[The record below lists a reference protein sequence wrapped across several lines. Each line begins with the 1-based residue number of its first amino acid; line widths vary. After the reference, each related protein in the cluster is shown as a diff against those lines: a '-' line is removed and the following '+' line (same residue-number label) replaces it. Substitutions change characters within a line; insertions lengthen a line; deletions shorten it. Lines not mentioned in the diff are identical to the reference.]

1 MARHTGDL
9 HLLTIAAIFVVVFTA
24 MWGGVQHSRGNL
36 LPEEPIDAGERQ
48 VRSALWTEV
57 VDWRVSQGFDQP
69 RRVSEVTVS
78 AQATAAAFA
87 DGNYSSGT
95 TTGTDPPETGPHPTG
110 SDRCSQ
116 LLIRYTVGDPRW
128 TGDTA
133 NGTDAA
139 VADAVAQELLPVVVA
154 ADETGLLARS
164 GEFRTGVGV
173 AARGDDLFVVYRS
186 CARRRLP

>member
-1 MARHTGDL
+1 MVRHTGDL

-24 MWGGVQHSRGNL
+24 MWGGVQHSRGDL

-57 VDWRVSQGFDQP
+57 VDWRVAQGLDRP

-87 DGNYSSGT
+87 AGNYSSGT
-95 TTGTDPPETGPHPTG
+95 TAGTDPPETGPHPTG
-110 SDRCSQ
+110 NDRCSQ
-116 LLIRYTVGDPRW
+116 LLVHHTVEDPRW
-128 TGDTA
+128 TDTSA
-133 NGTDAA
+133 NGTDGA
-139 VADAVAQELLPVVVA
+139 VADAVADELLAVVVA
-154 ADETGLLARS
+154 ADDAGLLTRS
-164 GEFRTGVGV
+164 SEFRAGLGVS
-173 AARGDDLFVVYRS
+173 AREDRLYVVYRS